1 MAEPINVM
9 AMAGAITDALVG
21 FPVDI
26 PQGTVVPPP
35 DELNETSHN
44 AAAKNERNNGVLP
57 DIENQCAEIK
67 PLQEAPKDFKE
78 LEREKW
84 RSLQRTLSPI
94 LPLIYLSAIAAQ
106 LTAEVID
113 PSIANENNP
122 HRGFIID
129 PFIATAALFSTLC
142 CVCFVC
148 TPHCHSQSELSN
160 ERSNS
165 EICSLLNCILNM
177 GCMCLGPSMISM
189 FATVGIFTS
198 DKGEMDD
205 GVAKTAAIA
214 ALEIGPIF
222 SIYCAVTLLPIII
235 ALCKIVDFYEQ
246 QYRDLEDKDKGWLN
260 DFMDFVKIAIRHGD
274 RSLDVQ
280 LTLVQNFESLLDN
293 SSIDE
298 FRRMLIE
305 FIRNPIVEIT
315 DSNWEELANKLL
327 QALRGG
333 QPATNDD
340 GSFKTFV
347 FSERHRRMWSLE
359 KQGIEEAR
367 RNEARISKVKGLVRV
382 VYGIVGQPS
391 DKYRGELRCL
401 SKELARHAREKEHKL
416 YNEQKH
422 CLLTA
427 L

>member
-1 MAEPINVM
+1 MHSMSANDN
-9 AMAGAITDALVG
+9 DAAN
-21 FPVDI
+21 
-26 PQGTVVPPP
+26 
-35 DELNETSHN
+35 DEKYNTLF
-44 AAAKNERNNGVLP
+44 A
-57 DIENQCAEIK
+57 DIENQYPMIG
-67 PLQEAPKDFKE
+67 PLQKAPKDFKE

-84 RSLQRTLSPI
+84 RSLQRMLSPI

-142 CVCFVC
+142 CLCFVC
-148 TPHCHSQSELSN
+148 TPHCLSQSELSN

-189 FATVGIFTS
+189 FATVVIFIS

-205 GVAKTAAIA
+205 GVAKTAAKA

-274 RSLDVQ
+274 RSLDAQ
-280 LTLVQNFESLLDN
+280 LDLVQNFKLLLDN

-305 FIRNPIVEIT
+305 FIIDPNVAIT
-315 DSNWEELANKLL
+315 DSNWKGLACKLL

-340 GSFKTFV
+340 GSFHTFV
-347 FSERHRRMWSLE
+347 VSQRHMACGPW
-359 KQGIEEAR
+359 
-367 RNEARISKVKGLVRV
+367 
-382 VYGIVGQPS
+382 
-391 DKYRGELRCL
+391 
-401 SKELARHAREKEHKL
+401 
-416 YNEQKH
+416 
-422 CLLTA
+422 
-427 L
+427 